1 MKGSPE
7 VKAKTNGALII
18 VALAALVALVFASC
32 RPVAVEAAYPIEKAK
47 SSIARRAWLRVTGA
61 MHGARAAAEAAR
73 LRQELASLA
82 ILRTDLENLEAE
94 NARLRKAL
102 DYTEHAKVNWISA
115 EVLST
120 GGGAAGAGKR
130 IRVAKGSLAGVA
142 EGQIVV
148 AAEGLVGL
156 VTSVT
161 PHTAE
166 VTLLADG
173 AVKVACE
180 IEVEGSVGDRPRG
193 IIAGGSD
200 ELLILKYLTNAGKIP
215 PRARVVTSG
224 LGGVFPKGLEIG
236 TLLDVRTDER
246 GFAREGEVL
255 PSVDCSSL
263 EDVFI
268 RGEK

>member
-1 MKGSPE
+1 MKT
-7 VKAKTNGALII
+7 KTNGALII
-18 VALAALVALVFASC
+18 VALAALVALVFALC
-32 RPVAVEAAYPIEKAK
+32 RPAAVEAAYPVERAR
-47 SSIARRAWLRVTGA
+47 SSIARRAWLRITGA
-61 MHGARAAAEAAR
+61 VKGARAEAEAAR

-82 ILRTDLENLEAE
+82 ILRADLENLEAE
-94 NARLRKAL
+94 NARLRKVL
-102 DYTEHAKVNWISA
+102 EYVEHAEVKWIPT
-115 EVLST
+115 EVLSV
-120 GGGAAGAGKR
+120 GGGAAGAGRR
-130 IRVAKGSLAGVA
+130 IRVGKGSLAGVA
-142 EGQIVV
+142 EGAVVV

-166 VTLLADG
+166 VTLLSDG

-180 IEVEGSVGDRPRG
+180 IEAEGAVGERPRG
-193 IIAGGSD
+193 IMAGGSD
-200 ELLILKYLTNAGKIP
+200 EILILKYLTNAGRIA

-246 GFAREGEVL
+246 GLAREGEVL